1 MKRKIIGPGLAL
13 FLVVST
19 VMVVDAVGNEKTES
33 IRYVSISIN
42 SKEFRWQKVPGIRMK
57 EGDILIMRAEGKV
70 KVYTDISGEY
80 FAGPTGGAGKLKN
93 SALQVRIGEYKGTFP
108 GMNMVML
115 SGKRTGDIEFRFN
128 DKKYYDNK
136 GVFAVTILYI
146 PASLV
151 PALKKVK
158 PVLPEKKSSKKN

>member
-1 MKRKIIGPGLAL
+1 MKKKIIGFGLAL
-13 FLVVST
+13 FFIVSIVLVI
-19 VMVVDAVGNEKTES
+19 DAVGDAKTES
-33 IRYVSISIN
+33 IKYVSISIN
-42 SKEFRWQKVPGIRMK
+42 SKEFRWQKVPGIRIK

-93 SALQVRIGEYKGTFP
+93 SALQVRIGAYKGTFP

-115 SGKRTGDIEFRFN
+115 SGKRTGDIELKFK
-128 DKKYYDNK
+128 DKKHSDNK

-158 PVLPEKKSSKKN
+158 QVLPEKKSSKKN